1 MSKRAVVQ
9 ARGSGSGEA
18 TPSRTVLDD
27 RALALGTKI
36 RERRRALGLSLVRLA
51 EITDLSHP
59 FLSQVERGHARPS
72 VTSLQRI
79 AEALDVDV
87 GTLFA
92 AEDGRRAS
100 SRVVRAKEAES
111 VAVLTGQASGT
122 GHVLRANG
130 WRAWVADVTGLA
142 DRFGTL
148 ASARGE
154 LIVFVV
160 DGEIEVDIDDDLHL
174 LAAGDAL
181 FVDASH
187 PGRMRSTGGPTRLVM
202 FRADSAVPNTNHA

>member
-9 ARGSGSGEA
+9 TRTGGSAQGA
-18 TPSRTVLDD
+18 PSRTVLDD

-92 AEDGRRAS
+92 TDDGRRAR
-100 SRVVRAKEAES
+100 SRVVRAQEAES
-111 VAVLTGQASGT
+111 VAVLAGQGT
-122 GHVLRANG
+122 SQVLRAHG
-130 WRAWVADVTGLA
+130 WRSWVADVTGLSG
-142 DRFGTL
+142 RFASL
-148 ASARGE
+148 ASAPGE
-154 LIVFVV
+154 LVVFVV
-160 DGEIEVDIDDDLHL
+160 DGEIEVDGEDGVQRLRS
-174 LAAGDAL
+174 GDAL
-181 FVDASH
+181 FVDAAE
-187 PGRMRSTGGPTRLVM
+187 PGRMRSVGGNARVVM
-202 FRADSAVPNTNHA
+202 FRADSLAPNTNHG

>member
-9 ARGSGSGEA
+9 TRRSGSAEGA
-18 TPSRTVLDD
+18 PSRTVLDD

-51 EITDLSHP
+51 EITELSHP

-92 AEDGRRAS
+92 PDDGRKAR
-100 SRVVRAKEAES
+100 SRVVRAREAEG
-111 VAVLTGQASGT
+111 VAILGGQGT
-122 GHVLRANG
+122 SQVLRAHG
-130 WRAWVADVTGLA
+130 WRACVADVTGLS
-142 DRFGTL
+142 DRFAPV
-148 ASARGE
+148 ASAPGE
-154 LIVFVV
+154 LVVFVV
-160 DGEIEVDIDDDLHL
+160 DGEIEVEVEDAVQRLG
-174 LAAGDAL
+174 AGDAL
-181 FVDASH
+181 FVDAAQ
-187 PGRMRSTGGPTRLVM
+187 PGRMRSTGGASRVIM
-202 FRADSAVPNTNHA
+202 FRADSSTPSTNHG